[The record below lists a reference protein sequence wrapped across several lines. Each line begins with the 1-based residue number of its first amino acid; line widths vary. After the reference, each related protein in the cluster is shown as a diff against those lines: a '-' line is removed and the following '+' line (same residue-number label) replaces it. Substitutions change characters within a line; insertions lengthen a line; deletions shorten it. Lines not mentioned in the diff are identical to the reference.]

1 MSKSSRILESHD
13 GSRREDEAVQLLTDA
28 RRDLANH
35 RIQLKKLEEILN
47 LATEGIVVINSN
59 FEVELI
65 NSAAER
71 LLGKTISDLKLDRWE
86 LFLEDGITLY
96 PGFQALLD
104 RVLLG
109 ETIEEELRINRP
121 GLTDL
126 PWIAISAQP
135 LQRDDGSII
144 AALLCIQDAS
154 KLQQGQQNAGPFDSY
169 RDLLLRFTNELASA
183 SDNLDDVLANMAHFA
198 ATLIGDACLLA
209 MVSKDRQFLE
219 IGAFHHTSPEAQA
232 LLHFSLTSLK
242 YSAELGIA
250 GEVIKT
256 GKAVLLTAI
265 PEDQDGG
272 ITPLE
277 HTIYA
282 NRFGLSSL
290 VIVPIIVRREVI
302 GILECSCERGGK
314 PYTLDDQR
322 LLTEIAERG
331 ALAIDR
337 ARLQDSLQAHVN
349 KLVTTQKAL
358 HVNEARFQTI
368 YNASPAGI
376 MLVDI
381 DGRLLQFNSRLCE
394 ILGYA
399 SQELSGRFLS
409 DFLHIQ
415 TVILFERALRVF
427 QAESANPRQLTLLF
441 KRKDERLVW
450 TELNLG
456 AVRNPNGEI
465 EQIVGILSDINA
477 RKVMEAELQEM
488 NHQLLESL
496 ERERL
501 QLALE
506 LHDGPMQELHSVTF
520 QLENLRQSL
529 DPDPPESISEIKESV
544 LQTIQNLR
552 KIAKELRPPALMDFG
567 LEKAIRSYA
576 DEIHEKFPYLSIRL
590 ELTADRNLLS
600 DNVRL
605 ALFRIYQQAVMNIIR
620 HAEAREVR
628 VRFTFDAEEIVLEIQ
643 DDGKGFK
650 IPDHWIQFVRQGH
663 YGLAG
668 SAERVQAL
676 GGEFDVQSAPGRGT
690 RILIRIPQAPTGL
703 SSHPANAPGKTG

>member
-1 MSKSSRILESHD
+1 MSKSSRMLDPHEAT
-13 GSRREDEAVQLLTDA
+13 RWEDEAVQLLTDA
-28 RRDLANH
+28 RRDLADQH
-35 RIQLKKLEEILN
+35 SQIKKLKKILN
-47 LATEGIVVINSN
+47 LVTEGIVVINSN
-59 FEVELI
+59 ADVELI
-65 NSAAER
+65 NPTAER
-71 LLGKTISDLKLDRWE
+71 LLGKTISDLKLENWD
-86 LFLEDGITLY
+86 LFLEDGITPFL
-96 PGFQALLD
+96 GLQALLG
-104 RVLLG
+104 RVMLG
-109 ETIEEELRINRP
+109 ETIEEELRIHRP
-121 GLTDL
+121 GMTESS
-126 PWIAISAQP
+126 WISISAQP
-135 LQRDDGSII
+135 LQMDDDKTS
-144 AALLCIQDAS
+144 AVLLRIQDAS
-154 KLQQGQQNAGPFDSY
+154 KLKQGQQNVSPFESY

-183 SDNLDDVLANMAHFA
+183 SDSLDDVLENITHFA

-209 MVSKDRQFLE
+209 MVSDDRQSLE
-219 IGAFHHTSPEAQA
+219 IRAFHHTSPEAQA

-242 YSAELGIA
+242 YSASLGIA
-250 GEVIKT
+250 REVIKT
-256 GKAVLLTAI
+256 GKAVLLASI
-265 PEDQDGG
+265 PENQEGV

-277 HTIYA
+277 HTEYA
-282 NRFGLSSL
+282 KRLGISSL
-290 VIVPIIVRREVI
+290 IIVPIIVRREVI

-314 PYTLDDQR
+314 PYTLDDQ
-322 LLTEIAERG
+322 LLLKEIAERG

-349 KLVTTQKAL
+349 ELVTAQKAL

-368 YNASPAGI
+368 FNASPSGI
-376 MLVDI
+376 MLLDI

-409 DFLHIQ
+409 DFIHKQ
-415 TVILFERALRVF
+415 MVILFERALREF
-427 QAESANPRQLTLLF
+427 QAAAANPQQLAVLF
-441 KRKDERLVW
+441 KRKDERKVW
-450 TELNLG
+450 AELNLG

-465 EQIVGILSDINA
+465 EQIVGILFDINA
-477 RKVMEAELQEM
+477 RKEMEAELQEM

-520 QLENLRQSL
+520 QLENLRQTL
-529 DPDPPESISEIKESV
+529 GTDPPELVSEIKESI

-552 KIAKELRPPALMDFG
+552 KTAKELRPPALMDFG

-576 DEIHEKFPYLSIRL
+576 DEIYEKYPYLTIRL

-605 ALFRIYQQAVMNIIR
+605 ALFRIYQQAMMNIIR
-620 HAEAREVR
+620 HAEAKEVR
-628 VRFTFDAEEIVLEIQ
+628 VRFTLDAEEIELEIQ
-643 DDGKGFK
+643 DDGKGFI
-650 IPDHWIQFVRQGH
+650 IPEHWIQFVRQGH

-676 GGEFDVQSAPGRGT
+676 GGEFQVQSAPDQGT
-690 RILIRIPQAPTGL
+690 HIKIRIPQIQSEL
-703 SSHPANAPGKTG
+703 SRQPAAATGKTR